1 MIYRRPE
8 VVVLE
13 VAISAIRGNKGNSTT
28 TDMSLEHP
36 TTGAY
41 EADE

>member
-1 MIYRRPE
+1 MKYRKPE
-8 VVVLE
+8 IVVLE
-13 VAISAIRGNKGNSTT
+13 VAASAIRGGKGDSTT
-28 TDMSLEHP
+28 TDMSLKH